1 MKDGCESREQS
12 YHEEFV
18 FDPEFLVPDDS
29 SRYNFDNLKQYKNFT
44 NSIAVAAH
52 KNCFDSNF
60 LYGFASKILESE
72 NVTNPDFNQLTEQL
86 VDTIN
91 ALNASFGTIN
101 DRMEAA
107 LQKDRNLLNL
117 LDLNL

>member
-1 MKDGCESREQS
+1 LKDGCESREQS

-18 FDPEFLVPDDS
+18 FDPEFHVPDDS
-29 SRYNFDNLKQYKNFT
+29 SRYNFDILNKQYKNFT
-44 NSIAVAAH
+44 KSIAVAAH
-52 KNCFDSNF
+52 KNCFDSDF
-60 LYGFASKILESE
+60 FYGFASKMLESE

-91 ALNASFGTIN
+91 DMNATSGTIN

-107 LQKDRNLLNL
+107 LQKDRN
-117 LDLNL
+117 